1 MDSFVHRIDALM
13 AAAGAAVGWFFG
25 GLDGFFY
32 ALLALSVADY
42 ITGVMKAWLKKEL
55 SSAIG
60 AKGIFQKVCIF
71 ILVGVVH
78 VLDAEFLGHGD
89 VLREAVIFFYI
100 ANEGLSVLENVVEL
114 GVPVP
119 EFLKERLLQIHGSGG
134 KNESGV
140 R

>member
-60 AKGIFQKVCIF
+60 AKGIFQKVSIF

-119 EFLKERLLQIHGSGG
+119 EFLKERLLQIHGSGEKG
-134 KNESGV
+134 KEK
-140 R
+140 

>member
-1 MDSFVHRIDALM
+1 MDSFIHRVDVLM
-13 AAAGAAVGWFFG
+13 AGMGGAVGWFFG

-32 ALLALSVADY
+32 ALVAFSVMDY
-42 ITGVMKAWLKKEL
+42 VTGVMKACVKKEL

-60 AKGIFQKVCIF
+60 ARGIFQKVCIF
-71 ILVGVVH
+71 ILVGVVN
-78 VLDAEFLGHGD
+78 VLDSEFLGHGD

-119 EFLKERLLQIHGSGG
+119 EFLKERLLQIHGS
-134 KNESGV
+134 KEKKKEK
-140 R
+140 